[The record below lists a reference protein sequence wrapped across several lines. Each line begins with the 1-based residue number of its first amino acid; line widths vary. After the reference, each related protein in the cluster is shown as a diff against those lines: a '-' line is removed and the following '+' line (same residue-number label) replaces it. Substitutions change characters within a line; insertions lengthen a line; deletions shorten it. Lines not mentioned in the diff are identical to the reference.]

1 MDLAVAWPFAAGISA
16 FLHFFVF
23 ASIPSFDEIGG
34 LLNAAPTGFEVS
46 PKSTRNLVGPGNK
59 NLGNLAIKG
68 NKNCRG
74 LGLDG

>member
-1 MDLAVAWPFAAGISA
+1 MAICGRYLCISP
-16 FLHFFVF
+16 FFVF
-23 ASIPSFDEIGG
+23 ASIPSLDEIGG

-68 NKNCRG
+68 NKK
-74 LGLDG
+74 L